1 MRGSIPHSTAMS
13 SELQDILR
21 VLALLAVFIALTSA
35 IVLALSAWLRVGFA
49 QPTELFALA
58 LLQLA
63 ATVTAPHLFV
73 RLGIVRSASLLGLAP
88 ISMLFIP
95 LLGFFL
101 PYWILVSTLAL
112 LAVVGFG
119 LAIRSLR
126 FSVVGVIS
134 TLICTVTFAV
144 WIVLHYNADLDMPIL
159 APELALTGTLKR
171 DGYFHAALT
180 HLIMH
185 NGFPSTGVDGLKP
198 LLLYHTAVH
207 YWVAALAKVTGTA
220 PLLAFPV
227 ASQGLMIP
235 LALFALGFAVAASA
249 QVSGRLKL
257 IAVIIALSGYVAFE
271 QFVQNSFPST
281 SMLFAMVFFFL
292 AFPTLYPIFTTH
304 SSSRRETWVAA
315 GLTVLFLPVKVS
327 LAVMWIMSLA
337 YASVRRSALPPRSQL
352 GLLALFGVVFI
363 ALCLLVRTETFLEWD
378 NPPFHFFTHYDM
390 GRYLFP
396 LAVPF
401 LLVTASL
408 IENRVTSWDKL
419 TALVLDGGL
428 LVAEISVVLSGA
440 ALVIAVI
447 GVFPR
452 SIPYYFILTVG
463 WFAWPPLVIALMRQ
477 IAAMRP
483 DSIAA
488 AKDTWINALMVGP
501 AQLAMIAV
509 AVLGPLTLLMGLT
522 TAKPILDPF
531 YRQRTAL
538 SYELGLPIPSRK
550 GFDWDAVRARHVF
563 PPELGEATRQGLGQ
577 RFAND
582 AHRLAGSGSKVA
594 VFAPPDNAAFWSLVR
609 PCEAKSLFIPAVT
622 GLPMLLGMPP
632 KSMTECMKSLI
643 WYSQRRQYGDAHT
656 REMSRAELCAHAR
669 QRDIDR
675 VIVLGKEQSELIAC
689 SQ

>member
-1 MRGSIPHSTAMS
+1 MRGSISHSTVVQ
-13 SELQDILR
+13 SEVQDILR
-21 VLALLAVFIALTSA
+21 VLALLAVFITLTSA
-35 IVLALSAWLRVGFA
+35 IVLALSVWLRIGLS
-49 QPTELFALA
+49 QPTELFALI
-58 LLQLA
+58 LFQLA

-73 RLGIVRSASLLGLAP
+73 RLGMVRSASLLGLAP
-88 ISMLFIP
+88 ISVLFIP

-101 PYWILVSTLAL
+101 PYWILVSTLAIF
-112 LAVVGFG
+112 AVAGFG

-134 TLICTVTFAV
+134 TLVCAVTFAV

-207 YWVAALAKVTGTA
+207 YWVAALAKVSGAA

-227 ASQGLMIP
+227 VAQDLMVP
-235 LALFALGFAVAASA
+235 LALFALGFAVAVSA
-249 QVSGRLKL
+249 QLSGRLKL
-257 IAVIIALSGYVAFE
+257 IAVIIALSGYVGFE
-271 QFVQNSFPST
+271 QFVQNSFQTT

-292 AFPTLYPIFTTH
+292 AFPTLYPILTTH
-304 SSSRRETWVAA
+304 SSRRETWVAA

-327 LAVMWIMSLA
+327 LAVMWIMSLV

-363 ALCLLVRTETFLEWD
+363 ALCLLVRTATFLEWD
-378 NPPFHFFTHYDM
+378 NPAFHFFTHYDM

-401 LLVTASL
+401 LLVAVSL

-419 TALVLDGGL
+419 TTLVLEGRL
-428 LVAEISVVLSGA
+428 LVAEIAVVLSAA

-463 WFAWPPLVIALMRQ
+463 WFAWPPLVITLMRE
-477 IAAMRP
+477 IAAVRP
-483 DSIAA
+483 DSITT
-488 AKDTWINALMVGP
+488 AKDTWLSALTVGP

-509 AVLGPLTLLMGLT
+509 AVLGALTLLMGLT
-522 TAKPILDPF
+522 IAKPLLDPF

-538 SYELGLPIPSRK
+538 SYELGLPTVSRK
-550 GFDWDAVRARHVF
+550 GFDWDAIRARHVF
-563 PPELGEATRQGLGQ
+563 PPELGKTIGQGLGQ
-577 RFAND
+577 RFAQD
-582 AHRLAGSGSKVA
+582 VHRLAAGSVSKVA

-632 KSMTECMKSLI
+632 KSMTECMPGMI

-669 QRDIDR
+669 QRAIDA
-675 VIVLGKEQSELIAC
+675 VIVLGKEQSELIDC